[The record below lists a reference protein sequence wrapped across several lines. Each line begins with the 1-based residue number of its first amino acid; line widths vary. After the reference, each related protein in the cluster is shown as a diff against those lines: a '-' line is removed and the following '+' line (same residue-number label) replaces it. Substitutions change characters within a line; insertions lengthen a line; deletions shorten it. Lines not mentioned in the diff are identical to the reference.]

1 MMMSKAQATVTLR
14 YAVAALLMAMA
25 QLSIARALT
34 DAGSIK
40 GTVKATT
47 GATEA
52 APAPIPGAR
61 ITLVNR
67 DLPSK
72 SVKTTTDDAG
82 NFAFA
87 NLPAA
92 NYILTVEAD
101 GLPTVT
107 REMTLATG
115 QVLTVEIVLTAS
127 VSETV
132 TVREEEG
139 LLSTAETATSNRIRS
154 QTLTEAPLRTENYQ
168 SALLLTPGVVRS
180 ADGAD
185 HVKGARAGQ
194 SAYTLNG
201 VDITDPVTGQLA
213 FDIPLEA
220 AANVQIEENPYSAD
234 FGRLTG
240 GATNLETKGGGDKFK
255 FNVTRFF
262 PTFRNIISGPLDSFR
277 PRLTLSGP
285 LIRKRFFFLQSFEY
299 RFTRFR
305 IPSLKPPSDSSTSET
320 FNSFTQFDLTIN
332 KKNRVK
338 LVAALFPQKT
348 RNAGLNTFNPQE
360 TTPNIKQRGL
370 LFSVSEQAIFKDA
383 SFLASTLSY
392 KTFDVDVF
400 PQGPLPLTLL
410 PDGNRGNYFV
420 DARRRAPRLQ
430 WQETYY
436 ARPFALGGQHSFK
449 GGAEFDRTRASGS
462 YGYSSILIRRNAGTL
477 AQRVDFTKA
486 AAVARSLNEFAAF
499 MQDRWVVNKKLTIDA
514 GLRFDRDGIARQSN
528 IAPRLALMFL
538 PFKNDRTI
546 IRGGIGLFY
555 DRTPLAAGYFTQLP
569 ERIVTTYAPDG
580 FSLVDGPRRFSDSIE
595 SPLHNARSA
604 RWSLQLDQGLTKNLT
619 ARIGYLERSTTHDLI
634 IDPHVGGAGTGVLA
648 LSSRGRS
655 HYRELQLLA
664 TYNNPRVGNWN
675 ASYAWSSARG
685 DLNTIDNFLGDL
697 PAFVVR
703 PNEYGPLPFDA
714 PHRLLVSGQLKG
726 PYDITIWPLIEIRSG
741 FPFSSVNEQLDY
753 VGPRN
758 RAGRFPLFISL
769 DVQVTKGFTVP
780 QFVPKFQGR
789 RMRVGAAILNITN
802 HFNPRDVQNNV
813 SGQRVGQF
821 FNSLGTSVRG
831 KFEVDF

>member
-1 MMMSKAQATVTLR
+1 MIVSKAQATSTLR
-14 YAVAALLMAMA
+14 YAVVALLMTMA
-25 QLSIARALT
+25 QVSIARALP
-34 DAGSIK
+34 DAGGIK

-47 GATEA
+47 GATES

-61 ITLVNR
+61 VSLANR
-67 DLPSK
+67 DLPST
-72 SVKTTTDDAG
+72 SVKITTDDAG
-82 NFAFA
+82 NFAFT

-92 NYILTVEAD
+92 NYLLTVEAD
-101 GLPTVT
+101 GLPTIT
-107 REMTLATG
+107 REINLATG

-139 LLSTAETATSNRIRS
+139 LLSTAETATSNTIGS
-154 QTLTEAPLRTENYQ
+154 QTLKEAPLRSENYQ

-180 ADGAD
+180 TDGTD

-220 AANVQIEENPYSAD
+220 AANVQIEENPYSAE

-240 GATNLETKGGGDKFK
+240 GATNLDTKGGGDKFK

-262 PTFRNIISGPLDSFR
+262 PTFRNIIGGPLDSFR

-285 LIRKRFFFLQSFEY
+285 LIRKHLVFLQSFEY

-305 IPSLKPPSDSSTSET
+305 IPSLKPPSDSSTSEN
-320 FNSFTQFDLTIN
+320 FNSFTQLDLSIN
-332 KKNRVK
+332 KKNRAKFVG
-338 LVAALFPQKT
+338 ALFPQRT
-348 RNAGLNTFNPQE
+348 RNAGLNTFNPSE

-370 LFSVSEQAIFKDA
+370 LLSISEQAIFKDA

-400 PQGPLPLTLL
+400 PQGRQPLTLI

-420 DARRRAPRLQ
+420 DAHRRAPRLQ

-436 ARPFALGGQHSFK
+436 ASPFALGGQHSFK
-449 GGAEFDRTRASGS
+449 SGVEFDRTRASGS

-477 AQRVDFTKA
+477 AQRVDFTRA
-486 AAVARSLNEFAAF
+486 TSVARNLNELAAF

-514 GLRFDRDGIARQSN
+514 GLRLDRDGIARQSN
-528 IAPRLALMFL
+528 VAPRLALMFL

-546 IRGGIGLFY
+546 IRGGMGLFS
-555 DRTPLAAGYFTQLP
+555 DRIPLASGYFTQLP
-569 ERIVTTYAPDG
+569 ERVVTTYAPDG
-580 FSLVDGPRRFSDSIE
+580 ATIIDGPRRFSNVIE
-595 SPLHNARSA
+595 SPLRNARSV

-619 ARIGYLERSTTHDLI
+619 ARIGYLERSTIHDLI
-634 IDPHVGGAGTGVLA
+634 INPSIGGVGGALN
-648 LSSRGRS
+648 LSSSGRS

-726 PYDITIWPLIEIRSG
+726 PSDINIWPLIEIRSG
-741 FPFSSVNEQLDY
+741 FPFSFVNEQLDFD
-753 VGPRN
+753 GPRN
-758 RAGRFPLFISL
+758 RAGRFPLFMSL
-769 DVQVTKGFTVP
+769 DVQVTKGFIVP
-780 QFVPKFQGR
+780 QFVPQFGGR
-789 RMRVGAAILNITN
+789 KLRVGAAILNITG
-802 HFNPRDVQNNV
+802 HLNPRDVQNNLG
-813 SGQRVGQF
+813 SPRVGQF

-831 KFEVDF
+831 KFEVNF